1 MCSPFSVPLLPEEIC
16 RFEVLMW
23 KISCVALLAYA
34 CMAGPTLSADRSVHL
49 AVPSPVAKDIAA
61 MPQISAPVD
70 DAERRINAA
79 LKRLDLN
86 VFKASKDCK
95 GGDWQRSVDAAMRG
109 PGFLSLVI
117 TDSLDC
123 DGSAHPD
130 SSTMS
135 IVYDL
140 TTGQPVDWT
149 HLLPATLTGTV
160 ALAQQADGTKIVTL
174 ASKRL
179 FDLYMAGYGAGDTP
193 GSDLDDCKQALL
205 SEAADGPPG
214 MMVWLDA
221 KGRGLAVQLGLPHVM
236 AACEEPVVIPAAVLK
251 TEGAQLALLN
261 AFAATISTTT
271 PLAQA
276 TPAPAETK
284 LPLRPGYYVNSDA
297 PCGEASQAIIIQFT
311 GTAFEE
317 GSDLCAIDGVTRNG
331 TSYTMT
337 EKCQEQTKGKRHT
350 ANATIV
356 VPDSDSFVT
365 GVGGGTTRYRY
376 CPISS
381 LPASWQNSKETV
393 PDFPAFGQG
402 G

>member
-1 MCSPFSVPLLPEEIC
+1 
-16 RFEVLMW
+16 MW
-23 KISCVALLAYA
+23 KISCFVLLAY
-34 CMAGPTLSADRSVHL
+34 CMAGPSLSADRSVHL
-49 AVPSPVAKDIAA
+49 TVPSPVGKEIAA
-61 MPQISAPVD
+61 MPQLSAPVD
-70 DAERRINAA
+70 DAERRINTA

-86 VFKASKDCK
+86 VLKASKDCK

-109 PGFLSLVI
+109 PGFLSLVV
-117 TDSLDC
+117 TDSFNC

-130 SSTMS
+130 ASTMS

-160 ALAQQADGTKIVTL
+160 ALAQQSDGTKVVTL

-179 FDLYMAGYGAGDTP
+179 FDLYMAGYGAGEAP

-205 SEAADGPPG
+205 NEAEDGPPG

-221 KGRGLAVQLGLPHVM
+221 KGGGLALQLGLPHVM
-236 AACEEPVVIPAAVLK
+236 AACEEPVIIPAAVLK
-251 TEGAQLALLN
+251 TEGAQPALLK
-261 AFAATISTTT
+261 AFPLTIPATT

-276 TPAPAETK
+276 ASAPAETK

-297 PCGEASQAIIIQFT
+297 PCGEASQAIVIQFT

-317 GSDLCAIDGVTRNG
+317 GSDLCVIDGVARNG

-337 EKCQEQTKGKRHT
+337 EKCQEQTKGKKHT

-356 VPDSDSFVT
+356 VPVSDTFVT
-365 GVGGGTTRYRY
+365 QSRGGTMRYRY

>member
-1 MCSPFSVPLLPEEIC
+1 MPLLPEEIYS
-16 RFEVLMW
+16 FEVLMW
-23 KISCVALLAYA
+23 KISCVVLLAYI

-49 AVPSPVAKDIAA
+49 TVPSPVGKDIAA
-61 MPQISAPVD
+61 MPQIIAPVD
-70 DAERRINAA
+70 DAERRINTA
-79 LKRLDLN
+79 LKRLDLT
-86 VFKASKDCK
+86 VLKASKDCK
-95 GGDWQRSVDAAMRG
+95 GGDWQRSVDVTMRG

-117 TDSLDC
+117 TDSLNC

-130 SSTMS
+130 SGTMS

-160 ALAQQADGTKIVTL
+160 ALAQQADGTKVVTL

-221 KGRGLAVQLGLPHVM
+221 KGGGLALQLGLPHVM
-236 AACEEPVVIPAAVLK
+236 AACEEPVIIPAAVLK
-251 TEGAQLALLN
+251 TEGAQPALLK
-261 AFAATISTTT
+261 AFAATIPATT
-271 PLAQA
+271 PLAQD
-276 TPAPAETK
+276 TPAPAATK
-284 LPLRPGYYVNSDA
+284 LPLRPGYYVNSDS
-297 PCGEASQAIIIQFT
+297 PCGEANQAIIIQFT

-317 GSDLCAIDGVTRNG
+317 GSNLCVIDAVAREG

-337 EKCQEQTKGKRHT
+337 EKCQEQTKGKKRT

-365 GVGGGTTRYRY
+365 RVAGGTTRYRY